1 MKHFGQP
8 RRVVHRPRDERPV
21 GPEAAIG
28 DEQVRMP
35 VCPGAMRL
43 QTSDDPDGEFAF
55 TRQRADRRRDGAG
68 GDAGDRAMQAA
79 TVHAIGVQPL
89 RDREHHLPVRHGREE
104 RGVQPVR
111 PDREALG
118 VAVRRY
124 RRSPKAPLLQ
134 TKHTKPFDI
143 SCRVLAI
150 TTFSSPRRRV

>member
-68 GDAGDRAMQAA
+68 GDAGDRAKQAA
-79 TVHAIGVQPL
+79 TVHAIGAQPL
-89 RDREHHLPVRHGREE
+89 LDREHHRPVRHGREE
-104 RGVQPVR
+104 WCPASASRSRGVWAGQL
-111 PDREALG
+111 EQ
-118 VAVRRY
+118 
-124 RRSPKAPLLQ
+124 K
-134 TKHTKPFDI
+134 
-143 SCRVLAI
+143 
-150 TTFSSPRRRV
+150 